1 MRVLL
6 NCSTGPALWHRFQV
20 RQVRKALWGKKAKI
34 LIYYILE
41 VNREQEKKNFKFKKG
56 RTTQYGP
63 KKLSHSARTERYK
76 SQL

>member
-34 LIYYILE
+34 FIISWRLKGA
-41 VNREQEKKNFKFKKG
+41 RKKTSKLKKE
-56 RTTQYGP
+56 RTTEYGP
-63 KKLSHSARTERYK
+63 KKLRHSARAERYK